1 MSRNAVIEAIE
12 QEQLK
17 SEIPDFAVGDTIK
30 IHVRIVEGGKE
41 RVQAFTGTVI
51 ARKGSG
57 LSETVSL
64 YRVAYGTAVER
75 VFILHSPNVTK
86 IEVTRRGKTR
96 RAKLYHIRGAFG
108 KAARIKEN
116 IVGANKAEAA
126 RVAAKKEAARKAAE
140 KKAEEPTAEEQKPES
155 DEKGAE

>member
-1 MSRNAVIEAIE
+1 MSRNAVIEQIE

-17 SEIPDFAVGDTIK
+17 SDIPDFAVGDTIK
-30 IHVRIVEGGKE
+30 INVRIVEGGKE
-41 RVQAFTGTVI
+41 RIQAFTGTVI

-57 LSETVSL
+57 LSETISL
-64 YRVAYGTAVER
+64 YRVAYSTAIER
-75 VFILHSPNVTK
+75 VFILHSPNVVK

-116 IVGANKAEAA
+116 IVGANRAEAA
-126 RVAAKKEAARKAAE
+126 RVAAKKEAVAVEKAEAE
-140 KKAEEPTAEEQKPES
+140 KAQAEENKPE
-155 DEKGAE
+155 EKTEE